1 MIRRISLWVTT
12 LCIGLVA
19 ASCSSSSLP
28 VCPPEEAAVSASA
41 SDLATGYVLGPGDQM
56 RITVFRHQDLSGE
69 FQLDGEGVL
78 SLPLVGEI
86 QAGGRTV
93 RQLERQIETKFKED
107 GYLVEPRISIQVLIY
122 RPFYILGE
130 VNQPGEYEYTS
141 AMTVTNAVAL
151 AGGFTYRADQDD
163 IQIRRGDCVVEAN
176 AGSKV
181 LPGEV
186 VVVPERF
193 F

>member
-1 MIRRISLWVTT
+1 MVRRISLWIAP

-28 VCPPEEAAVSASA
+28 VCEPEEAAASPE
-41 SDLATGYVLGPGDQM
+41 DIATGYKLGPGDEV
-56 RITVFRHQDLSGE
+56 RVRVFRHEDLSGE
-69 FQLDGEGVL
+69 FQLDSEGTL
-78 SLPLVGEI
+78 ALPLAGEI
-86 QAGGRTV
+86 DAGGKTT
-93 RQLERQIETKFKED
+93 RQVEEEVEARFKEE
-107 GYLVEPRISIQVLIY
+107 GYLVQPRVSMEVLIY

-130 VNQPGEYEYTS
+130 VSNPGQYEYTS
-141 AMTVTNAVAL
+141 SMTVTNAVAV
-151 AGGFTYRADQDD
+151 AGGFTYRADQEDV
-163 IQIRRGDCVVEAN
+163 QIRRGDCVVEAN
-176 AGSKV
+176 GGSTV